1 MKHLKYN
8 TLAFHQM
15 KKAFQIMAFVIVSLL
30 LIWGVL
36 FFSNLCIG
44 AIIPIL
50 RSREVLSDHIT
61 DFVPLLASLICGI
74 VATIKF
80 WKRYWHVIIPGYD
93 AKYSL
98 RDDNSQSEGVK
109 RVLSVIFYLAA
120 ILLLAWTLFLS
131 IVFLV
136 LALSQIGLLVLA
148 FSTTEWFHH
157 LLDLLRY
164 GIPVII
170 IFICDV
176 FVFCICIKR
185 LGRELGWYE

>member
-1 MKHLKYN
+1 
-8 TLAFHQM
+8 M
-15 KKAFQIMAFVIVSLL
+15 KKAFQIIAFVIVSLL

-36 FFSNLCIG
+36 FFSKLCVG
-44 AIIPIL
+44 AI
-50 RSREVLSDHIT
+50 RSRDVLSELLT
-61 DFVPLLASLICGI
+61 GFVPLLASLICGV

-80 WKRYWHVIIPGYD
+80 WKRYLYVIMPGCD
-93 AKYSL
+93 AKHSP
-98 RDDNSQSEGVK
+98 RDDNSPSEGVK

-164 GIPVII
+164 GVPVII

-185 LGRELGWYE
+185 LGRELGRYE